1 MTQLATL
8 HILLVTHYYPPN
20 GGEAANRFYDL
31 AHFLHRAGHRVTV
44 LTTMPHYPKGR
55 IADEY
60 RGKFSLVRDD
70 EGVSVVHTWLWAT
83 PSNRI
88 SRKLISQVSFM
99 LTAMLRGLALPHP
112 DVIFIEAQPIFTGI
126 AGRFLSVVKRA
137 PYGENVSDLWPDHL
151 LSVGAL
157 QESSP
162 IYKIARWVMDTGY
175 RGASAITS
183 MSPAWT
189 RRLVA
194 YTGGQ
199 TTKLHT
205 ILRGTD
211 LTRFRPHLDTS
222 AFRAKH
228 NLGNQKIVSFI
239 GTFATQYDFE
249 LQLNVAKSFKHR
261 TDVLFVF
268 IGTGSQKDMVLAH
281 AKDLPNVRLIEWVE
295 YAEMPLAWNI
305 STLNFWALRPEP
317 LYEGT
322 IPAKLFEAFACGIPV
337 VAAQKGEAADIIRQ
351 AQGGLVVST
360 DDQDS
365 LAQAI
370 ERMIDDESLRQSCA
384 QNARAYAEQHFNYLD
399 ALAQSERVIT
409 GMAD

>member
-1 MTQLATL
+1 
-8 HILLVTHYYPPN
+8 
-20 GGEAANRFYDL
+20 
-31 AHFLHRAGHRVTV
+31 
-44 LTTMPHYPKGR
+44 
-55 IADEY
+55 
-60 RGKFSLVRDD
+60 
-70 EGVSVVHTWLWAT
+70 
-83 PSNRI
+83 
-88 SRKLISQVSFM
+88 
-99 LTAMLRGLALPHP
+99 
-112 DVIFIEAQPIFTGI
+112 
-126 AGRFLSVVKRA
+126 
-137 PYGENVSDLWPDHL
+137 LWPDHL

-157 QESSP
+157 KENSL

-175 RGASAITS
+175 RGATAITS

-189 RRLVA
+189 RRLVG

-199 TTKLHT
+199 TAKLHT

-211 LTRFRPHLDTS
+211 LAVFRPHLDTS

-228 NLGNQKIVSFI
+228 NIGDQKIVSFI

-249 LQLNVAKSFKHR
+249 LQLNVAETFKHR
-261 TDVLFVF
+261 ADVLFVF
-268 IGTGSQKDMVLAH
+268 IGTGSQKDVVLAR

-295 YAEMPLAWNI
+295 YADMPLAWNI
-305 STLNFWALRPEP
+305 STLNFWALRPED

-337 VAAQKGEAADIIRQ
+337 VAAQKGEAADIIQQ

-360 DDQDS
+360 DDQDG

-370 ERMIDDESLRQSCA
+370 HRMLDDDALRQNCA

-399 ALAQSERVIT
+399 ALAQYERVIV
-409 GMAD
+409 GMVTS